1 MPQIEWEVS
10 FSIGDETI
18 DKQHQKWIALYNK
31 VDKMLLES
39 NPTEFAEMKVEAL
52 EEMKQYALY
61 HFSYEEN
68 FMKKINY
75 PDLPRHWRLH
85 KDFDYKVFE
94 LIRQIESGGILLHS
108 ELLTVMRDWLIEHIL
123 KEDMKIRQF
132 Q

>member
-31 VDKMLLES
+31 VDKILLES
-39 NPTEFAEMKVEAL
+39 NPTEFAKMKVEAL
-52 EEMKQYALY
+52 EDMKQYALY

-94 LIRQIESGGILLHS
+94 LIRQIESGGMLLNS
-108 ELLTVMRDWLIEHIL
+108 EILTVIRDWLIEHIL
-123 KEDMKIRQF
+123 TEDMKIRQF